1 MAALG
6 ARGNLWLPLSA
17 PTDLAASAETS
28 GHPPLTQRVVLRFY
42 RPLALSWMFMAVE
55 GPVSVALIARRPD
68 SQVNTAA
75 FFVLMSLA
83 LWIESPVIDLL
94 STATTLA
101 RNRQHFV
108 VLTRFAQWVIAAVTA
123 VHFVLAVPLYGFV
136 TRSLLDLP
144 PDVAAAAHI
153 GMIVM
158 IPWSGLIGWRRYLQ
172 GVLIRHGQTRLIGW
186 GTGVRVSMMATAAWT
201 LFHVTD
207 WPGIPIAAT
216 SLLCSVASEA
226 LFIHV
231 VSRRT
236 VRDAFDVPAREGEA
250 PLTMAKLAKFH
261 LPLTAT
267 TMVMLMS
274 GLVISA
280 ALARAP
286 NSVLSLAAW
295 QVATTVLFLH
305 RTIVFALPE
314 VVVALYRDTASAAI
328 LRRFCINVGLA
339 TSGSIAAF
347 AAVGLDTLFF
357 SKGLGSLPETVAAA
371 HIAYVVGVFMP
382 FLGALQS
389 YVRGMLTAHHLTV
402 ARLQAVLVSMACL
415 VLGLAVGVGLH
426 WPGVVTA
433 GVAMTFA
440 MGAELWAL
448 IRNWRRGRARL
459 EGALPASA

>member
-1 MAALG
+1 
-6 ARGNLWLPLSA
+6 
-17 PTDLAASAETS
+17 
-28 GHPPLTQRVVLRFY
+28 
-42 RPLALSWMFMAVE
+42 MAVE

-108 VLTRFAQWVIAAVTA
+108 VLTRFVQWVIAAVTC
-123 VHFVLAVPLYGFV
+123 VHFLLAATPLYGFV
-136 TRSLLDLP
+136 TRSILDLP
-144 PDVAAAAHI
+144 PDVAAAAHL

-186 GTGVRVSMMATAAWT
+186 GTGVRVAMMATAAWI
-201 LFHVTD
+201 LFHATE

-216 SLLCSVASEA
+216 SLLCAVAAEA
-226 LFIHV
+226 LFIHL
-231 VSRRT
+231 VSRKT
-236 VRDAFDVPAREGEA
+236 VAQSLDHPERPDEA
-250 PLTMAKLAKFH
+250 HLTMQRVAKFH

-314 VVVALYRDTASAAI
+314 VVVALYRDSASAAV
-328 LRRFCINVGLA
+328 LRRFCIHVGLA
-339 TSGSIAAF
+339 TSGSIVLF
-347 AAVGLDTLFF
+347 AVTGVDTLFF
-357 SKGLGSLPETVAAA
+357 ARGLGSQPETVATA
-371 HIAYVVGVFMP
+371 HIAYMVGTLMP

-402 ARLQAVLVSMACL
+402 ARLHAVVVSMACL
-415 VLGLAVGVGLH
+415 VAGLAVGVGLR

-433 GVAMTFA
+433 GLAMSFA
-440 MGAELWAL
+440 MAAELWAL
-448 IRNWRRGRARL
+448 TRNWRRGRARL
-459 EGALPASA
+459 DGALPASV